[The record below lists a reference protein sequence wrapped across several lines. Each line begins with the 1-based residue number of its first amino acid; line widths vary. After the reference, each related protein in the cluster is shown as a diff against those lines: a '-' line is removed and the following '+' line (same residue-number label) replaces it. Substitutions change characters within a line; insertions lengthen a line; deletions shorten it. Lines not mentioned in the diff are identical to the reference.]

1 MIGMKVN
8 IPDFKK
14 LFFNDEFSRK
24 LEAGNKRSLSLFGR
38 NVRRSARRRIKNA
51 RRMPLGSMSQQERS
65 AYKNAQRRAKAL
77 GKPAP
82 LRPLQA
88 SKPGESPRNRTGKLK
103 QHIYYGHEPE
113 RENVIIGPAFLPI
126 KGEGMGAEKL
136 EYGGRIRRGKQRR
149 GNKIG
154 RGGVVR
160 IKGTSPVFAK
170 LKTQQQVA
178 AADKFDEQLYGPIK
192 TGDVQLLARPYM
204 TPSFNETLTELP
216 RYFTDSVR

>member
-1 MIGMKVN
+1 MIGMKVG

-14 LFFNDEFSRK
+14 LFFNDDFSRK

-51 RRMPLGSMSQQERS
+51 RRLPLGSMSPQERN

-82 LRPLQA
+82 LRPFQA
-88 SKPGESPRNRTGKLK
+88 SQPGESPRSRTGKLK
-103 QHIYYGHEPE
+103 QHIYYGLEPM

-126 KGEGMGAEKL
+126 RGEGMGAEKL
-136 EYGGRIRRGKQRR
+136 EYGGRIKRGKPRR
-149 GNKIG
+149 KNSVG
-154 RGGVVR
+154 RGGIVR
-160 IKGTSPVFAK
+160 MNGSKPTFSK
-170 LKTQQQVA
+170 LKTAAQVA

-192 TGDVQLLARPYM
+192 TGDVQLFARPYM
-204 TPSFNETLTELP
+204 NPSFNATLTELP

>member
-1 MIGMKVN
+1 MIKIG

-14 LFFNDEFSRK
+14 LFFNDDFSRK

-38 NVRRSARRRIKNA
+38 NVRRGSRRRIKNA
-51 RRMPLGSMSQQERS
+51 RRMPLGSMSPQERN

-103 QHIYYGHEPE
+103 DKIFYGQEPQ
-113 RENVIIGPAFLPI
+113 RDNVIIGPAYLPI
-126 KGEGMGAEKL
+126 RGEGMGAEKL
-136 EYGGRIRRGKQRR
+136 EYGGMIRRGKQRR
-149 GNKIG
+149 LNRVG
-154 RGGVVR
+154 RGGIVR
-160 IKGTSPVFAK
+160 MKGTQPQYAK
-170 LKTQQQVA
+170 LKTPAQAA
-178 AADKFDEQLYGPIK
+178 AADKFDEVLYGPIL
-192 TGDVQLLARPYM
+192 TGQVQLFARPYM
-204 TPSFNETLTELP
+204 QPSFNETLTELP